1 MKSKMPSEFY
11 IFISALALGAVCTLT
26 CFIGT
31 GLLSP
36 ALALSQSLALL
47 AVCIMSLS
55 FYSDK
60 SRVAFL
66 RASLF
71 LLTLYFAFDLAVGNL
86 LALLPLA
93 CAAVLFFTVKDA
105 RKNKRAVFDC
115 LGRFCRRVYSLRR
128 VEASSVFLPWGGHTG
143 SGTWR
148 NAHEIFRK
156 QAFGYRIRGFFRS
169 ADNIL
174 HSRARLHHKNGK
186 IILQAIPLGELLFFG
201 KY

>member
-11 IFISALALGAVCTLT
+11 IFVSALALGAVCTLT

-31 GLLSP
+31 VLLSP
-36 ALALSQSLALL
+36 ALALSQSPALL

-105 RKNKRAVFDC
+105 RKNKRAVFA
-115 LGRFCRRVYSLRR
+115 FSIASVVSAAASAVYAALRLLPFFSR
-128 VEASSVFLPWGGHTG
+128 GADTPEA
-143 SGTWR
+143 
-148 NAHEIFRK
+148 A
-156 QAFGYRIRGFFRS
+156 
-169 ADNIL
+169 
-174 HSRARLHHKNGK
+174 
-186 IILQAIPLGELLFFG
+186 LGEMLTKFFASKLSVIG
-201 KY
+201 YAAFSVVPIIFFIAVLVYITKTEK